1 MVKVVTP
8 AASSPIHQCTAA
20 LSSVHCST
28 VQCTAVCQKPGAGI
42 RGVHPVST
50 GTIWMRTGTSPCTG
64 LSPSPGGGHT
74 Y

>member
-28 VQCTAVCQKPGAGI
+28 VQCTAVCQKPGAGV

-50 GTIWMRTGTSPCTG
+50 MA
-64 LSPSPGGGHT
+64 PSG
-74 Y
+74 